1 MVGDEDSAVRWQI
14 LHTICDGSPTHVES
28 RVADALDTF
37 GRDSDAAIRR
47 RAHRVLA
54 TYSRTGKW
62 NIL

>member
-1 MVGDEDSAVRWQI
+1 MASDTDAAVRGQI
-14 LHTICDGSPTHVES
+14 LHTICDGSPTHVEA

-37 GRDSDAAIRR
+37 GRDPDAAVRR